1 MTASL
6 TLDSLACHRGGRMLF
21 EGLSLSLAAG
31 EAAVLRG
38 PNGAGK
44 SSLLRLVAGL
54 LRPAGGTVVSEGRIA
69 LADDALALDAELPL
83 KRALNFWA
91 AIDGGTVEPALEAM
105 ALTPLAEVPVRML
118 STGQRKRA
126 SLARAIASGAEI
138 WLLDEPLNGLDA
150 AAIERLDRIMADHRA
165 AGGIVLAASHLPI
178 GLDGAREIAIGGAA

>member
-1 MTASL
+1 
-6 TLDSLACHRGGRMLF
+6 MLF

-54 LRPAGGTVVSEGRIA
+54 LRPAGGTVTSEGRIA

-91 AIDGGTVEPALEAM
+91 AIDGGAVDAALDAM
-105 ALTPLAEVPVRML
+105 ALTPLSEVPVRML

-126 SLARAIASGAEI
+126 SLARVIASGAEI

-150 AAIERLDRIMADHRA
+150 AAIERLDRVMADHRA
-165 AGGIVLAASHLPI
+165 AGGIALAASHLPI
-178 GLDGAREIAIGGAA
+178 GLEAAREIVIGGAG

>member
-6 TLDSLACHRGGRMLF
+6 TLDGLACHRGGRMLF
-21 EGLSLSLAAG
+21 EGLSLSLVAG
-31 EAAVLRG
+31 QAAVLRG

-54 LRPAGGTVVSEGRIA
+54 LRPAGGTVSNQGRIA

-83 KRALNFWA
+83 KRALEFWA
-91 AIDGGTVEPALEAM
+91 GMDGGTVDAALDAM
-105 ALTPLAEVPVRML
+105 ALAPLAEVPVRML

-126 SLARAIASGAEI
+126 SLARVIASGAEI

-150 AAIERLDRIMADHRA
+150 AAIARLDRVMADHRA
-165 AGGIVLAASHLPI
+165 AGGIVLAASHQPV
-178 GLDGAREIAIGGAA
+178 GLEGAREIVIGGAA

>member
-1 MTASL
+1 MTVSL

-54 LRPAGGTVVSEGRIA
+54 LRPAGGTVASEGRIA

-83 KRALNFWA
+83 KSALDFWA
-91 AIDGGTVEPALEAM
+91 DIDGGTVEPALEAL
-105 ALTPLAEVPVRML
+105 ALATIAEVPVRML

>member
-1 MTASL
+1 MTVSL

-54 LRPAGGTVVSEGRIA
+54 LRPAGGTIASEGRIA

-83 KRALNFWA
+83 KHALNFWA
-91 AIDGGTVEPALEAM
+91 DIDGGTVEPALEAL
-105 ALTPLAEVPVRML
+105 ALTTIAEVPVRML

-126 SLARAIASGAEI
+126 SLARVIASGAEI

-150 AAIERLDRIMADHRA
+150 AAIERLDRVMADHRA
-165 AGGIVLAASHLPI
+165 AGGIVLAASHLPV
-178 GLDGAREIAIGGAA
+178 GLDGAREISIGGVA